1 MTHAFVASLTT
12 AVVIIFGSRLVLA
25 GLPLRRF
32 ATTVTATDTA
42 LITAGIGGLTF
53 HCGAMFYRSTVE
65 RIPGTMSAIN
75 TVDAMGTASRLWFI
89 VPAILLVIGLRRLR
103 HVAVLTVAAGLSAV
117 GVTMYDHGPLAT
129 HLTAIFVA
137 VVSLAA
143 VGATLVLPPWRRSTS
158 AAQR

>member
-1 MTHAFVASLTT
+1 
-12 AVVIIFGSRLVLA
+12 
-25 GLPLRRF
+25 LRRF
-32 ATTVTATDTA
+32 ATTLTATDTT

-53 HCGAMFYRSTVE
+53 HCGAMFFRSTIE

-103 HVAVLTVAAGLSAV
+103 PVAVLAVAAALAAV
-117 GVTMYDHGPLAT
+117 GVTMYDHGPLRT

-137 VVSLAA
+137 VVILAG
-143 VGATLVLPPWRRSTS
+143 VGATLVRPPWRRSPS
-158 AAQR
+158 VARPVVDGIGQP